1 MNSFGWLQNVSL
13 WNNNENFETQSY
25 DFESKDFDIYFNQ
38 YNQLKSNEKMN
49 VYNYTNG
56 SIVNKKKELF
66 DGKTVFTGNFN
77 NGAINKEGIFI
88 KGRTDS
94 EFYFF
99 LQDHY
104 FFLVI

>member
-56 SIVNKKKELF
+56 SIVNKKKVLW
-66 DGKTVFTGNFN
+66 VLLNFM
-77 NGAINKEGIFI
+77 
-88 KGRTDS
+88 
-94 EFYFF
+94 
-99 LQDHY
+99 
-104 FFLVI
+104 